1 MPILAQIIE
10 KRHGFGVRRLDAA
23 IHRRGLTRRT
33 GGLSSQ
39 ALKKRR
45 QAAALQIGVAKLS
58 QKWTEILN
66 LDAFALG

>member
-1 MPILAQIIE
+1 MTISAQILE

-23 IHRRGLTRRT
+23 ILRRGLTRRT

-45 QAAALQIGVAKLS
+45 QAAALQIGVAK
-58 QKWTEILN
+58 
-66 LDAFALG
+66 